1 MSDGDPD
8 GWLEHLHRTSPCD
21 FSDGA
26 SLGFFTAL
34 WLYSGRSIPRKL
46 MKVLSPFMTLP
57 FKEHS
62 GTTAVVTK
70 SAKYQ
75 GKGHRPHL
83 SIGGVSN
90 HHVRGVFYQE
100 ILK

>member
-8 GWLEHLHRTSPCD
+8 GWLEHLHGTSPCD